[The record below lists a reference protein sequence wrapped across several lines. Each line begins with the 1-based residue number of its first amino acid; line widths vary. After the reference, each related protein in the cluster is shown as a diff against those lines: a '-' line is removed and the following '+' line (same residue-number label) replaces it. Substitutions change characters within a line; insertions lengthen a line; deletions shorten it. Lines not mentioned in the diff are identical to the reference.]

1 MINEGHT
8 SKHVDSNWSTGI
20 FVMML
25 SKMSAVSE
33 LFQRSCFRQSEIVRL
48 LNVPR
53 QTMSSMQSAVSK
65 SLQCWS
71 KSSTS
76 AIVEHL
82 QYPMSVMFWGGIC
95 TSGKTPLA
103 FVKEGVKISQ
113 KSVPGGHS

>member
-53 QTMSSMQSAVSK
+53 QTMSD
-65 SLQCWS
+65 
-71 KSSTS
+71 
-76 AIVEHL
+76 AICRFKE
-82 QYPMSVMFWGGIC
+82 
-95 TSGKTPLA
+95 LA
-103 FVKEGVKISQ
+103 MLVKIQ
-113 KSVPGGHS
+113 